1 MDPHNNGLTKDLLCE
16 YASLPKTT
24 SRMDMERYGMS
35 LRAPAEARPVLP
47 GKATYGKKKKD
58 DVDNARHGYH
68 RDQKSAAAT
77 KTKQKQHVFLCES
90 KTPMPTLEPD
100 GARMSGGT
108 PD

>member
-1 MDPHNNGLTKDLLCE
+1 
-16 YASLPKTT
+16 
-24 SRMDMERYGMS
+24 MS